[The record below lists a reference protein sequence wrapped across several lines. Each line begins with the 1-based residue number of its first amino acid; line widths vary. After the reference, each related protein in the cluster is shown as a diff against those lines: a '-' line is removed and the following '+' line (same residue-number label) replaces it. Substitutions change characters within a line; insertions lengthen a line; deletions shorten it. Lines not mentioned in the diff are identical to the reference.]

1 MQDNSIGKYN
11 NWAIIEVYEYGT
23 LYYEL
28 VYIHQLNSVWSIVFN
43 FVLMQ
48 NKLIT
53 PRLIESR
60 YFSNNLLW
68 KAFQKHVEGYLYLLH
83 QFNIDLPN
91 FLKTYSNIVNKA
103 EIRVID
109 TFRYTI
115 NKKSCQFIYN
125 MLTQVL

>member
-1 MQDNSIGKYN
+1 MQNDIGKYN

-23 LYYEL
+23 LYYDL
-28 VYIHQLNSVWSIVFN
+28 VYVHQINSVWTVVFN
-43 FVLMQ
+43 FVLTQ

-60 YFSNNLLW
+60 YFNNNLLW
-68 KAFQKHVEGYLYLLH
+68 KTVQKHIEGYLYLLH
-83 QFNIDLPN
+83 QFNIDLPG
-91 FLKTYSNIVNKA
+91 FLRTYSYILG

-115 NKKSCQFIYN
+115 NEKSRQFIYN